1 VGRRVVVTGLGTI
14 NPCGHDV
21 RSSWEAVVAGR
32 SGVGPITRFDAAAAE
47 LPCRVAAEVKGF
59 DPEQHFE
66 GREVKKLDLMVM
78 YGLVGARMA
87 WLDAGLK
94 DLVGVDRTRAGAI
107 IGTGIGGLD
116 TIEHTHTTIMEKGP
130 QRVSPFFVPKMMPN
144 AVAGNISIKFGL
156 EGPCFV
162 TSSACASSN
171 HAMAL
176 AHRSIR
182 DGEQDLCV
190 TGGAEAT
197 ITSMGMAGFNSMRA
211 MSTRNADPAGAS
223 RPFDRDRD
231 GFVMGEGAGIL
242 VFEEYE
248 HAKKRGARIY
258 CEVVGSGMTADAHH
272 ITAPSPGGG
281 GPARAMAL
289 ALKDAG
295 LRPEQIDYIN
305 AHGTATQLNDVAETQ
320 AIKSIFGPH
329 AYKLAISSSKSMV
342 GHLLGGSGGVEAV
355 FTALSIHEGV
365 IHPTANLDNP
375 DPECD
380 LDYVPKVARRATIRH
395 ALSNSLGFGGH
406 NVCVA
411 FGKV

>member
-14 NPCGHDV
+14 NPCGHDAA
-21 RSSWEAVVAGR
+21 SSWAAVVAGQ
-32 SGVGPITRFDAAAAE
+32 SGVGPITRFDAAVME
-47 LPCRVAAEVKGF
+47 MPCRVAAEIKGF
-59 DPEQHFE
+59 DPEKHFE
-66 GREVKKLDLMVM
+66 FRDVKKLDLMVM
-78 YGLVGARMA
+78 YGLVGAKMA
-87 WLDAGLK
+87 WEDAGLHTFQG
-94 DLVGVDRTRAGAI
+94 LDRTRAGSI

-182 DGEQDLCV
+182 EGEQDVCL

-211 MSTRNADPAGAS
+211 MSTRNDDPKGAS
-223 RPFDRDRD
+223 RPFDKDRD
-231 GFVMGEGAGIL
+231 GFVMGEGSGIL

-248 HAKKRGARIY
+248 HAKRRGARIY
-258 CEVVGSGMTADAHH
+258 CEVLGSGMTADAHH

-281 GPARAMAL
+281 GPARAMAA
-289 ALKDAG
+289 ALKDAH
-295 LRPEQIDYIN
+295 LRPDQIDYIN
-305 AHGTATQLNDVAETQ
+305 AHGTSTSLNDLAETQ
-320 AIKSIFGPH
+320 AIKTVFGDH
-329 AYKLAISSSKSMV
+329 ARKLAISSSKSMV

-355 FTALSIHEGV
+355 FTALTIRDRI
-365 IHPTANLDNP
+365 IHPTINLQNP

-380 LDYVPKVARRATIRH
+380 LDYVPNTARKAEVRY

-406 NVCVA
+406 NVTVA
-411 FGKV
+411 FGRV